1 MNVREP
7 RASDIGLGLGPADV
21 SRTSDL
27 AAPTGP
33 TAILAEDEPLLADEL
48 ADLLKALWPHLRIV
62 ARAGDGVA
70 ALNAIDSH
78 RPDIALLD
86 IHMPLLSGI
95 DVARRIA
102 GRCHVAFITSYDQ
115 HALEAFEAGA
125 IDYVLKPP
133 TASRLMTTVERL
145 KARLREQPV
154 DLRRALKNVDQATPA
169 APRYLQWINA
179 SRGSAVQLITVE
191 EIAYFRSDQKYTLVV
206 TADGEALI
214 KKTIKELTDELDP
227 TMFWQ
232 VHRSTVVNVHAIH
245 SVTRD
250 GRGSLTLRLKQRPE
264 TLPVSEAYHHLFRQM

>member
-1 MNVREP
+1 MNVRDP
-7 RASDIGLGLGPADV
+7 RATDSGVRREEAVRALE
-21 SRTSDL
+21 
-27 AAPTGP
+27 AAGTPGP

-48 ADLLKALWPHLRIV
+48 SDLLKVLWPQLRIV

-70 ALNAIDSH
+70 ALNAVDSFV
-78 RPDIALLD
+78 PDVALLD

-95 DVARRIA
+95 EVARRIA

-133 TASRLMTTVERL
+133 TAARLITTVERL
-145 KARLREQPV
+145 KARLLQPPP
-154 DLRRALKNVDQATPA
+154 DLRRALQGVDRAPAA

-191 EIAYFRSDQKYTLVV
+191 EIVYFRSDQKYTLVV
-206 TADGEALI
+206 TPDGEALI

-264 TLPVSEAYHHLFRQM
+264 TLPVSEAYNHLFRQM

>member
-1 MNVREP
+1 MNVRDP
-7 RASDIGLGLGPADV
+7 RANESGVRQKD
-21 SRTSDL
+21 
-27 AAPTGP
+27 AASALDAVGAPGP

-48 ADLLKALWPHLRIV
+48 ADLLKVLWPQLRIV

-70 ALNAIDSH
+70 ALNAVDSFL
-78 RPDIALLD
+78 PDVALLD

-95 DVARRIA
+95 EVARRIA

-133 TASRLMTTVERL
+133 TAARLITTVERL
-145 KARLREQPV
+145 KARLQQPPA
-154 DLRRALKNVDQATPA
+154 DLRRALQSVDRAPAA
-169 APRYLQWINA
+169 APRYLQSINA

-191 EIAYFRSDQKYTLVV
+191 EIVYFKSDQKYTLVV
-206 TADGEALI
+206 TPDGEALI

-232 VHRSTVVNVHAIH
+232 VHRSAVVNVHAIH

-264 TLPVSEAYHHLFRQM
+264 TLPVSEAYSHLFRQM

>member
-1 MNVREP
+1 M
-7 RASDIGLGLGPADV
+7 
-21 SRTSDL
+21 
-27 AAPTGP
+27 
-33 TAILAEDEPLLADEL
+33 
-48 ADLLKALWPHLRIV
+48 LWPQLRIV

-70 ALNAIDSH
+70 ALNAVDSF
-78 RPDIALLD
+78 RPDVALLD

-95 DVARRIA
+95 EVARRIA

-133 TASRLMTTVERL
+133 TAARLITTVERL
-145 KARLREQPV
+145 KARLQQPPA
-154 DLRRALKNVDQATPA
+154 DLRRALQSVGPA
-169 APRYLQWINA
+169 PAVAPRYLQWINA

-191 EIAYFRSDQKYTLVV
+191 EIVYFKSDQKYTLVV
-206 TADGEALI
+206 TPDGEALI

-264 TLPVSEAYHHLFRQM
+264 TLPVSEAYSHLFRQM

>member
-7 RASDIGLGLGPADV
+7 GVGAASAREADASPALD
-21 SRTSDL
+21 D
-27 AAPTGP
+27 AATPGP
-33 TAILAEDEPLLADEL
+33 TAILAEDEPLLADDL
-48 ADLLKALWPHLRIV
+48 ADLLKVLWPELRIV
-62 ARAGDGVA
+62 TRAGDGVA
-70 ALNAIDSH
+70 ALNAID
-78 RPDIALLD
+78 RFLPDVALLD

-95 DVARRIA
+95 EVARRIA

-133 TASRLMTTVERL
+133 TAARLLTTVERL
-145 KARLREQPV
+145 KTRLQQPPA
-154 DLRRALKNVDQATPA
+154 DLRRALKASTRNSRHRALP
-169 APRYLQWINA
+169 QWINA
-179 SRGSAVQLITVE
+179 SRGTAVQLITVE
-191 EIAYFRSDQKYTLVV
+191 EIVYFRSDQKYTLVV
-206 TADGEALI
+206 TPDGEALI
-214 KKTIKELTDELDP
+214 KKTIKELIDELDP

-264 TLPVSEAYHHLFRQM
+264 TLPVSEAYSHLFRQM

>member
-7 RASDIGLGLGPADV
+7 GVGEAGAREADASPALD
-21 SRTSDL
+21 D
-27 AAPTGP
+27 APTPGP

-48 ADLLKALWPHLRIV
+48 ADLLKVLWPELRIV
-62 ARAGDGVA
+62 TRAGDGVA
-70 ALNAIDSH
+70 ALNAID
-78 RPDIALLD
+78 RFLPDVALLD

-95 DVARRIA
+95 EVARRIA

-133 TASRLMTTVERL
+133 TAARLLTTVERL
-145 KARLREQPV
+145 KTRLQQPPA
-154 DLRRALKNVDQATPA
+154 DLRRALKSINQEQA
-169 APRYLQWINA
+169 APRRYLQWINA
-179 SRGSAVQLITVE
+179 SRGSTVQLITVE
-191 EIAYFRSDQKYTLVV
+191 EIVYFRSDQKYTLVV
-206 TADGEALI
+206 TPDGEALI

-264 TLPVSEAYHHLFRQM
+264 TLPVSEAYNHLFRQM